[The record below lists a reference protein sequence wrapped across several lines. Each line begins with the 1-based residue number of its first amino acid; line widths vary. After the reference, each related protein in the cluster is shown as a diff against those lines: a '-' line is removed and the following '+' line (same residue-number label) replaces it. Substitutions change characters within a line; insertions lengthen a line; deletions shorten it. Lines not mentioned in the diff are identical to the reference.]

1 MFAYIDEA
9 GNTGKN
15 NADLVQPVFSYM
27 TLASKTNLDLD
38 LDNTIRN
45 IFIKYN
51 ISELH
56 GAEQNGLIEFY
67 ARDIL
72 NLLRKNSVSFCTSI
86 VEKVFLS
93 YAKLYDTIFD
103 NVENKGAR
111 FQTYQIRSLRLFML
125 SNLCGITPIKVAH
138 NFYEN
143 CLFAKNED
151 QAIRVL
157 ISTCNSILENI
168 HQLQDERSKEI
179 IGDALT
185 WAIDNPEAITT
196 FNTRKI
202 DRWRHLPH
210 IVGFLPMMSMLSLY
224 SRKHKSKIN
233 KIIHDEQQQVKKIIS
248 EIHRIASDPKT
259 TNKWD
264 LRENGFY
271 ELSKIK
277 NTQFVIKDSTDSYG
291 LQVVDICLYVIMHQ
305 EHILTYEYDL
315 PNTKQLLDYI
325 QEHNAPFLMTMDS
338 SQLETKL
345 LYKKIMNT
353 QLTKEDMD
361 RGIKIVAEIERK
373 HKEQEKKN

>member
-1 MFAYIDEA
+1 MFVYIDEA

-15 NADLVQPVFSYM
+15 SADLIQPVFSYM

-38 LDNTIRN
+38 LDSTIRN

-56 GAEQNGLIEFY
+56 GVEQSELIECY
-67 ARDIL
+67 ASDIL
-72 NLLRKNSVSFCTSI
+72 NLLRKNSVSFFTSI
-86 VEKVFLS
+86 VEKKILS

-103 NVENKGAR
+103 NFENKGAR
-111 FQTYQIRSLRLFML
+111 FQTYQIRSLRLFLL
-125 SNLCGITPIKVAH
+125 SNLCGITPIEVAH

-143 CLFAKNED
+143 CLFANNED

-179 IGDALT
+179 IKDALK
-185 WAIDNPEAITT
+185 WAIENPKAITT

-202 DRWRHLPH
+202 DRWKHLPN

-248 EIHRIASDPKT
+248 EIHRIASNPKT
-259 TNKWD
+259 PNKWE

-305 EHILTYEYDL
+305 DHILTYENDL
-315 PNTKQLLDYI
+315 QNTKQLLNYI
-325 QEHNAPFLMTMDS
+325 EKHNDPFFMTMAS
-338 SQLETKL
+338 FQLETKL
-345 LYKKIMNT
+345 LYEKIMNT

-361 RGIKIVAEIERK
+361 RGIKIVAEMERK
-373 HKEQEKKN
+373 HKEQEKIT

>member
-15 NADLVQPVFSYM
+15 NADLMQPVFSYM

-72 NLLRKNSVSFCTSI
+72 NLLRENSVSFCTSI
-86 VEKVFLS
+86 VEKEFLS

-111 FQTYQIRSLRLFML
+111 FQTYQIRSLRFFML

-185 WAIDNPEAITT
+185 WAIENPEAITT

-233 KIIHDEQQQVKKIIS
+233 KIIHDEQQQVKKVIS

-325 QEHNAPFLMTMDS
+325 QEHNTPFLMTMAS
-338 SQLETKL
+338 FQLETKL

-373 HKEQEKKN
+373 HQEQEK